1 MSYSITSNKLIES
14 VDRLEGLE
22 QKLKELLSASEQ
34 YKTVNSNAV
43 KSLNDVINIII
54 MAKVE
59 LLMSKS
65 LVTNV
70 DFRTNKQK
78 DIINNMNNIISQ
90 VPDKTQFAKL
100 INDLN
105 KITSDLRRDFNLDL
119 QPAKTNSGNILS
131 GIKIDENRF
140 LPKPSGSIINQD
152 ALTISIPKETK
163 SIMGNMTRNAIMD
176 KRFGGLIGG
185 KNNVNKTRRNRHSK

>member
-1 MSYSITSNKLIES
+1 
-14 VDRLEGLE
+14 
-22 QKLKELLSASEQ
+22 
-34 YKTVNSNAV
+34 
-43 KSLNDVINIII
+43 
-54 MAKVE
+54 
-59 LLMSKS
+59 MSKS

-78 DIINNMNNIISQ
+78 DVINNMNKIISQ

-105 KITSDLRRDFNLDL
+105 NITSDLRRDFNLDI
-119 QPAKTNSGNILS
+119 QPAKQSSGNILS
-131 GIKIDENRF
+131 GIKIDDNHF
-140 LPKPSGSIINQD
+140 LPKSGSIINQN
-152 ALTISIPKETK
+152 ALNMPVPKETK

-185 KNNVNKTRRNRHSK
+185 KTNKTRRIRK

>member
-119 QPAKTNSGNILS
+119 QQAKTNSGNILS

-140 LPKPSGSIINQD
+140 LPKSSGSIINQD
-152 ALTISIPKETK
+152 ALTIPIPKETK

-185 KNNVNKTRRNRHSK
+185 KNNVNKTRRNRHSN

>member
-119 QPAKTNSGNILS
+119 QQAKTNSGNILS

-140 LPKPSGSIINQD
+140 LPKSSGSIINQD
-152 ALTISIPKETK
+152 ALTIPIPKETK

-185 KNNVNKTRRNRHSK
+185 KNNVNKTRRNRQSN

>member
-14 VDRLEGLE
+14 VNKLESLE
-22 QKLKELLSASEQ
+22 QKLKELLLVAEQ
-34 YKTVNSNAV
+34 HKTINSISLNT
-43 KSLNDVINIII
+43 LNDVISIII
-54 MAKVE
+54 RAKVE

-78 DIINNMNNIISQ
+78 DVINNMNKIISQ
-90 VPDKTQFAKL
+90 VPDKTQFTKL

-105 KITSDLRRDFNLDL
+105 NITSDLRSDFNLDI

-131 GIKIDENRF
+131 GIKIDDNHF
-140 LPKPSGSIINQD
+140 LLKSGSIINQN
-152 ALTISIPKETK
+152 ALNTPVPKETK

-185 KNNVNKTRRNRHSK
+185 KINKTRRIRK